1 MSFDFPSSPAEGQQ
15 FTPVGGVTYVFHTPR
30 WMVVGGTGTSTV
42 AWTDI
47 TGKPSTFPPT
57 LPITEGDVT
66 NLVSDLGLK
75 APLASPTFT
84 GVPAAPTAGAGTSTT
99 QLATTAFVAAAVGGV
114 AVFTT
119 EDAQDATAALIQNGT
134 GITWSYN
141 DAAGTLTPTVTVSPG
156 APGGAN
162 TQVQYNNSG
171 AFGGSANLV
180 WNNATSLMTLTGQ
193 LAINLGNA
201 MSIVAAGAITAN
213 NYVCA
218 STIANLAPASAG
230 AVLLRPNGP
239 SNATAQLAVFTTGV
253 TATTPI
259 TLPADPTAA
268 LQAATKQY
276 VDAAVV
282 PPATVAPLMDGTAAV
297 GIATKYARED
307 HKHPTDTSREAAIT
321 VGTTAQYWRGDKSF
335 QTLDKTAVGLGN
347 VDNTSDAAKPV
358 STAGAAADALRVL
371 KAGDVMTGG
380 LNITGVWP
388 TVTNRLSI
396 AVATVGSNPGLG
408 NASTGIELGNVGGAA
423 AFFSRDVGFGSVLFL
438 NINGAST
445 ISQFACSGTTV
456 GNITITTT
464 TTAYNT
470 SSDLRL
476 KEDLKSFDAGNI
488 IDETEV
494 YDFQWKETESRAFG
508 VIAQEAVKVYPLA
521 VSYDDTEDRW
531 YVDYSKYVPVIL
543 QELKA
548 LRKRVMDLEG
558 KG

>member
-1 MSFDFPSSPAEGQQ
+1 
-15 FTPVGGVTYVFHTPR
+15 
-30 WMVVGGTGTSTV
+30 
-42 AWTDI
+42 
-47 TGKPSTFPPT
+47 
-57 LPITEGDVT
+57 
-66 NLVSDLGLK
+66 
-75 APLASPTFT
+75 
-84 GVPAAPTAGAGTSTT
+84 
-99 QLATTAFVAAAVGGV
+99 
-114 AVFTT
+114 
-119 EDAQDATAALIQNGT
+119 
-134 GITWSYN
+134 
-141 DAAGTLTPTVTVSPG
+141 
-156 APGGAN
+156 
-162 TQVQYNNSG
+162 
-171 AFGGSANLV
+171 
-180 WNNATSLMTLTGQ
+180 
-193 LAINLGNA
+193 
-201 MSIVAAGAITAN
+201 
-213 NYVCA
+213 
-218 STIANLAPASAG
+218 
-230 AVLLRPNGP
+230 
-239 SNATAQLAVFTTGV
+239 
-253 TATTPI
+253 
-259 TLPADPTAA
+259 
-268 LQAATKQY
+268 
-276 VDAAVV
+276 
-282 PPATVAPLMDGTAAV
+282 MDGTAAV

-408 NASTGIELGNVGGAA
+408 NANTGIELGNVGGAA

-508 VIAQEAVKVYPLA
+508 VIAQEAAKVYPLA
-521 VSYDDTEDRW
+521 VSYDDKEDRW
-531 YVDYSKYVPVIL
+531 YVDYSKYVPVLL